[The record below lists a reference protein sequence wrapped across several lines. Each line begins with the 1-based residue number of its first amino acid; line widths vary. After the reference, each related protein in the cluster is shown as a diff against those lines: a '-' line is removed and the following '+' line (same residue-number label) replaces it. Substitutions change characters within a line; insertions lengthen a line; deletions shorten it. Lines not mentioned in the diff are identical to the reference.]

1 MLPEPGERM
10 QRFVGDR
17 ILFTVRDASKGSRRG
32 WKAFLRT
39 NLGRASRLRREII
52 EAHTR
57 GLPPAGSSWR
67 DLPMA
72 QTPDGWQIEVPL
84 AETGFFKA
92 KAYVS
97 DARGWQQWPFGPD
110 VAISVHPDSC
120 RSGNTIYCAFTRMF
134 GPGKAVLKSPAT
146 DPAIAQL
153 DQAGYA
159 VLPPS
164 GKLRDLKA
172 ALPHIVEVLGCRILH
187 LLPIHPTPTTY
198 ARFGRFG
205 SPYAALDLTAIDPAL
220 VEFDRRTT
228 GVDQFCELTYATHL
242 RGARVFLDTVINH
255 TGWGSV
261 LQENHPEWFL
271 RDQTGTFVSPGAW
284 GTTWEDLVE
293 LKHQHV
299 ALWDALA
306 ETFLAWCRRG
316 VDGFRCDAGYKVPTV
331 AWEYIVA
338 RVREEYPD
346 AVFLLEGLG
355 GAWETTEALLLEGG
369 MQWAYSS
376 CSRTTARKM
385 VSSYLDHPLRLG
397 GRSGLL
403 VHYSETHD
411 NERLAAKG
419 RGWSLLRNR
428 LCALASTSGGF
439 GFTCGVEWLA
449 SERIKVHESRGMAW
463 GAADNIVPELGRLNT
478 LLLEHPCFYDG
489 ATITR
494 ISPPES
500 TVLAL
505 TRLSAETVD
514 KVLVLVNTDA
524 ARKAAIEFDAVEFPA
539 FDTWTD
545 LLGQSRPAIVSKP
558 HSKWRIQLPAGGA
571 YCLSPRRPRWVCMA
585 KPTAGASAAAWGLQ
599 AICRTLPVQHLG
611 PFLPLL
617 AEAVDRSRLD
627 SWRASGRLL
636 CWRPGQKQT
645 RSILRWN
652 KASFA
657 NCWPRPEDARGYA
670 SVVRWSLRDSRRV
683 MPVRLATGC

>member
-376 CSRTTARKM
+376 CSRTTARKRCRAI
-385 VSSYLDHPLRLG
+385 SIIRFGRRDAPGCSCTTARRTTTNDWRRKGEG
-397 GRSGLL
+397 GRC
-403 VHYSETHD
+403 
-411 NERLAAKG
+411 
-419 RGWSLLRNR
+419 
-428 LCALASTSGGF
+428 CAIDSVRWPAPAVGLASPAASNGSR
-439 GFTCGVEWLA
+439 A
-449 SERIKVHESRGMAW
+449 SESKS
-463 GAADNIVPELGRLNT
+463 
-478 LLLEHPCFYDG
+478 
-489 ATITR
+489 TR
-494 ISPPES
+494 
-500 TVLAL
+500 
-505 TRLSAETVD
+505 
-514 KVLVLVNTDA
+514 
-524 ARKAAIEFDAVEFPA
+524 
-539 FDTWTD
+539 
-545 LLGQSRPAIVSKP
+545 
-558 HSKWRIQLPAGGA
+558 
-571 YCLSPRRPRWVCMA
+571 
-585 KPTAGASAAAWGLQ
+585 AAAWPGEQ
-599 AICRTLPVQHLG
+599 RTTSCR
-611 PFLPLL
+611 
-617 AEAVDRSRLD
+617 
-627 SWRASGRLL
+627 SWG
-636 CWRPGQKQT
+636 G
-645 RSILRWN
+645 
-652 KASFA
+652 
-657 NCWPRPEDARGYA
+657 
-670 SVVRWSLRDSRRV
+670 
-683 MPVRLATGC
+683 